1 MVDFHDGI
9 SDRVAGE
16 RLSRSLKGKS
26 AFRRSKN
33 ELHQRNPEL
42 TYLARPP

>member
-16 RLSRSLKGKS
+16 RLSRPLEGKS

-33 ELHQRNPEL
+33 ELTKDTPS
-42 TYLARPP
+42 